1 VVFRTLYRTV
11 LGPDRTRVL
20 TKVLGRLRVPAHAAL
35 IVYGLVWAIIGSRDY
50 VARVLPPGVPDR
62 GDGWWVLIFFVTLV
76 PYVLLIRSP
85 LYAWRVAAPGFL
97 FVSYLLLDD
106 RAAAFQYWTGIPLL
120 IAVAAVYSRG
130 IVITATLIT
139 MAMVPFAEPQR
150 AALALYV
157 PLIVAVVY
165 LFGARGRAERE
176 LEEERTS
183 KTALEERARIARE
196 MHDVVAHHMSMV
208 VVRCETAPYRLKG
221 LNPEAER
228 EFAELGEAAR
238 EAITDMQRLLGV
250 LRTNG
255 HEPERE
261 PQPGI
266 SRIPELARPGDE
278 AEVDVDDVPEAVGL
292 TAYRIVQEALTNAT
306 RHAPGSKASVHV
318 HKNEGQ
324 LDVLVRNTA
333 GGPSMGGG
341 GGQGLVGMRE
351 RVAVHGGTLTVKS
364 TEDGGFLVR
373 ARIPLGDK

>member
-11 LGPDRTRVL
+11 VGPDRTRVL
-20 TKVLGRLRVPAHAAL
+20 AGPLGRLRVPVHGAL
-35 IVYGLVWAIIGSRDY
+35 IIYAFVWAIVGSAQY
-50 VARVLPPGVPDR
+50 VRQEDS
-62 GDGWWVLIFFVTLV
+62 DGWWVLVFAATFA
-76 PYVLLIRSP
+76 PYVLLIWSP
-85 LYAWRVAAPGFL
+85 LYAWRFAAAGFY
-97 FVSYLLLDD
+97 FVSGLIDWTGV
-106 RAAAFQYWTGIPLL
+106 APFQYWTTAPLL
-120 IAVAAVYSRG
+120 IMVAAFYSRG
-130 IVITATLIT
+130 IVITVAVIST
-139 MAMVPFAEPQR
+139 MLVLLSESDASAGFLVP
-150 AALALYV
+150 
-157 PLIVAVVY
+157 IVAGAVY
-165 LFGARGRAERE
+165 MFGARGRAERD
-176 LEEERTS
+176 LEEERTA
-183 KTALEERARIARE
+183 KAALEERARIARE

-221 LNPEAER
+221 LNEEAEK
-228 EFAELGEAAR
+228 EFAELGQAAR

-255 HEPERE
+255 QELERE
-261 PQPGI
+261 PLPGI

-306 RHAPGSKASVHV
+306 RHAPGSRASVHV

-324 LDVLVRNTA
+324 LDVVVINTA

-341 GGQGLVGMRE
+341 SGQGLVGMRE

-364 TEDGGFLVR
+364 TESGGFLVR